1 MSILGIIIAGIFG
14 AILLIALSPLLLVA
28 LGMSVVLFGV
38 TGWFFAILAFIYSG
52 PTLGLLILMLWIIVL
67 GES

>member
-1 MSILGIIIAGIFG
+1 MSIFGIIIASIFG

-28 LGMSVVLFGV
+28 LGMSVVLFAI

-52 PTLGLLILMLWIIVL
+52 ATLGLLVLILWIIVL
-67 GES
+67 GAS